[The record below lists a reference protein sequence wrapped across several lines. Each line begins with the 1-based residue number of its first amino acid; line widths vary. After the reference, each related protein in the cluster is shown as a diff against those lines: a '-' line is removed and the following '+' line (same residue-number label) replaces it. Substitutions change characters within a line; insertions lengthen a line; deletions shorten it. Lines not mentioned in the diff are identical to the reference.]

1 MKKAAK
7 TSGASSLEIVSA
19 NKPIALK
26 DLSVPQL
33 TEAFGGLDRLE
44 KGYDNMS
51 GICATLKG
59 LVLIEV
65 KVKLPH
71 GSYGKWL
78 EANFEQNKKTAE
90 RYCSLAR
97 AFIKSDSAVAFQT
110 LTHDLASSVDE
121 LKKFQLNLSH
131 PAVAQVSKWV
141 AGRGAYQLMLD
152 FEVTSG
158 GSYDHTT
165 RGKGHTAPLTQKERR
180 ELLRERCVD
189 AGNAFMVANR
199 LEAWR
204 AVNEKELDYLIEQAE
219 KLVAGAKKWR
229 RLPKGARN
237 QELMDELAEEYQ
249 AALTAEAKRKARK
262 S

>member
-7 TSGASSLEIVSA
+7 TSGASSLEIVPA

-65 KVKLPH
+65 KVKLDH
-71 GSYGKWL
+71 GKYEAWLKENFTGGKTTAWKYMGL
-78 EANFEQNKKTAE
+78 GKAFAKSSPRGTFE
-90 RYCSLAR
+90 
-97 AFIKSDSAVAFQT
+97 T
-110 LTHDLASSVDE
+110 LTRDLASSVE
-121 LKKFQLNLSH
+121 ALKEFQLDLSH
-131 PAVAQVSKWV
+131 PVVALISKWA
-141 AGRGAYQLMLD
+141 AGRSAYQLMLD

-158 GSYDHTT
+158 PSYDHTT
-165 RGKGHTAPLTQKERR
+165 RGKGHTAPLTVKEVHALMRT
-180 ELLRERCVD
+180 RCIETGQ
-189 AGNAFMVANR
+189 ALHLANR
-199 LEAWR
+199 TKAWR
-204 AVNEKELDYLIEQAE
+204 ALEEALLDQVIEDSEKFFHA
-219 KLVAGAKKWR
+219 AKKWR
-229 RLPKGARN
+229 LLPKGARH
-237 QELMDELAEEYQ
+237 QELMDELAFEVQ
-249 AALTAEAKRKARK
+249 AELAAAAKRKARK